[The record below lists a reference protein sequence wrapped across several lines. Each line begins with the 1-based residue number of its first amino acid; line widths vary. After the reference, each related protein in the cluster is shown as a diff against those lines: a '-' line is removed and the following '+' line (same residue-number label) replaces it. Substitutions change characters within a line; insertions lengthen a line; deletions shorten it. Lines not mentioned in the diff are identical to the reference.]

1 MAHFL
6 NSLDNLIW
14 GIPLVVI
21 ILFTGIYLSKGL
33 SFLQLFHLKKAL
45 KLTLSEEEE
54 EGNGEIS
61 SFAALCT
68 ALSATIG
75 TGNMIGVATAI
86 CQGGPGALFWM
97 IIAAFFGMA
106 TKYSEGF
113 LAIRYRSIDEDGT
126 VTGGPFT
133 YIEYGLGPK
142 WKPLAIIFAFF
153 GIGVAMLG
161 NGTFTQVNGIT
172 NSVAMF
178 VDPMNHLSFQLL
190 GHSIPTIIA
199 ITGLIVTV
207 LAALVI
213 IGGIQRISAVA
224 EKVVPFMAICYIVI
238 GLIFIAFNLT
248 SIPAAFVKIV
258 QSAFGLRA
266 VSGGILGT
274 MIIAMQKGIAR
285 GIFSNEAGL
294 GSAPIAA
301 ASAITDNPVRQG
313 LISMTGTFFDTIII
327 CTITGLTIVI
337 TGAWNN
343 GLEGIQVTNYAFQ
356 TGLPFNTKFTSFI
369 IMMCLTI
376 FSFTTIIGWNFYG
389 EKCLGY
395 LSKNNGKA
403 LIIYRVLYI
412 FALFVGP
419 YFTLTEVWT
428 LADIFNGLMA
438 IPNILALLLL
448 SPLVFKE
455 TREQIRKK
463 R

>member
-1 MAHFL
+1 MTNFL
-6 NSLDNLIW
+6 NTLDSLIW
-14 GIPLVVI
+14 GVPLIVA
-21 ILFTGIYLSKGL
+21 ILATGIYLSHGL
-33 SFLQLFHLKKAL
+33 SFLQTKKLGKAL
-45 KLTLSEEEE
+45 KLTFNNKI
-54 EGNGEIS
+54 EGEGEIS
-61 SFAALCT
+61 PFAALCT
-68 ALSATIG
+68 ALSDTIG
-75 TGNMIGVATAI
+75 TGNMVGVATAI
-86 CQGGPGALFWM
+86 CQGGPGSLFWM
-97 IIAAFFGMA
+97 VLAAFFGMA

-113 LAIRYRSIDEDGT
+113 LAIRYRKIDENGI
-126 VTGGPFT
+126 VTGGPFA
-133 YIEYGLGPK
+133 YIEYGLGK
-142 WKPLAIIFAFF
+142 KFKPLAVAFAVF
-153 GIGVAMLG
+153 GIGVALLG
-161 NGTFTQVNGIT
+161 IGTFTQVNGVT
-172 NSVAMF
+172 NATAMF
-178 VDPMNHLSFQLL
+178 FDPNGVNTVSVL
-190 GHSIPTIIA
+190 GFIRPISVVITGVILTII
-199 ITGLIVTV
+199 V
-207 LAALVI
+207 ALVV
-213 IGGIQRISAVA
+213 IGGLKRISSVA
-224 EKVVPFMAICYIVI
+224 EKIVPFMAICYVVI
-238 GLIFIAFNLT
+238 GVLFLLFNLT
-248 SIPAAFVKIV
+248 AIPSAFVEII
-258 QSAFGLRA
+258 QSAFGMRA

-274 MIIAMQKGIAR
+274 MVIAMQKGIAR

-337 TGAWNN
+337 TGAWKN

-356 TGLPFNTKFTSFI
+356 TGLPFNTNFTSFI